1 MKSFIV
7 SYEAATLLNTPATA
21 IWSIGYAYYMKCSII
36 PRASFSASGTVSK
49 PKWVVLSWFE
59 GCDGDSVRRADLEKH
74 RGDRAGR
81 YCGFEARSNGLII
94 DLKTIMR
101 PKRGRQVRG
110 VLRLVFDGNWV
121 EVKSSS
127 ASRPKAEDYH
137 VLLMNVKVNSK
148 LHVAVLGENSWE

>member
-1 MKSFIV
+1 
-7 SYEAATLLNTPATA
+7 
-21 IWSIGYAYYMKCSII
+21 
-36 PRASFSASGTVSK
+36 
-49 PKWVVLSWFE
+49 
-59 GCDGDSVRRADLEKH
+59 VRRADLEKH

-81 YCGFEARSNGLII
+81 YCGLEARSNGLTI